1 MTRRSTSA
9 SETKR
14 RPGSRKKKE
23 RPERQ
28 ITGAGKMPKDEQAD
42 LLRFEKM
49 LKEKGVVFVAG
60 VDEAGRGPLA
70 GPVVAACAVFDMNKP
85 FPEAN
90 DSKKLTEKQ
99 REKMFDGII
108 ESCAAYGVG
117 MADNERIDE
126 INILRATYE
135 AMRAAVNE
143 AARKLGGYPEHI
155 LVDHV
160 HIPDLPAGVEQI
172 SITHGDALSLSIG
185 AASIIA
191 KVTRDRLM
199 TEMDSVYPG
208 YGFAKHKGYGT
219 AAHYQAIR
227 ELGMSPIHRRS
238 FLKTLH

>member
-1 MTRRSTSA
+1 MA
-9 SETKR
+9 KGEET
-14 RPGSRKKKE
+14 
-23 RPERQ
+23 
-28 ITGAGKMPKDEQAD
+28 D
-42 LLRFEKM
+42 LLQFEKM
-49 LKEKGVVFVAG
+49 LKERGATVVAG

-70 GPVVAACAVFDMNKP
+70 GPVVAACAVFDMNSP

-99 REKMFDGII
+99 REKLFDGII
-108 ESCAAYGVG
+108 ESCLSYGVG
-117 MADNERIDE
+117 IVDNDRIDE

-135 AMRAAVNE
+135 AMRMAVKQASE
-143 AARKLGGYPEHI
+143 KLGGVPKHI

-160 HIPDLPAGVEQI
+160 HIPDLPTGVEQI

-191 KVTRDRLM
+191 KVTRDRMMVEL
-199 TEMDSVYPG
+199 DSVYPG

-219 AAHYQAIR
+219 AAHYAAIK
-227 ELGMSPIHRRS
+227 ELGVSPIHRKS